1 MKRVH
6 DRMAKV
12 PHLIGRIQKVRHHN
26 GNHPSGVGRSNT
38 IVRVLKNKAARGIF
52 RENFCTPEEWGWMRL
67 ASIVVTLSDHG
78 IETRQDTCKS

>member
-6 DRMAKV
+6 DRMAKI

-52 RENFCTPEEWGWMRL
+52 RENFCTPEEWSWMRL
-67 ASIVVTLSDHG
+67 APSLLGRVVVKRVQISPSI
-78 IETRQDTCKS
+78 QC